1 MLTVSKL
8 RRRPRHFHNF
18 TGLQLHE
25 FEALLHEVKRIY
37 AAFERERLT
46 SRPRVRAVGAGGQF
60 HLALSERLLATL
72 IYYRLY
78 VTGTL
83 LSYLF
88 DLDQSNLCRERN
100 ERMVPVL
107 LEVLPTPMR
116 DHLLSSLQPE
126 KENPGPSRSKPPKRI
141 GTLQELFESHP
152 EFKEVWL
159 DATEQ
164 EVPKPQD
171 QQQRKQRY
179 SGKAKCHSLK
189 TQVTISRTDQGK
201 ALVLHVFGALPGS
214 LHDHTVLR
222 ASGVL
227 RCEALQRM
235 PKTLGKTRVR
245 LDRGYE
251 GVEKEYP
258 EVEID
263 KPVRARRNAK
273 VTALGRAYNA
283 VQSRLRMPVEHLLA
297 RLQKFQVLH
306 QKYRGQAHRH
316 EDIFALVAGINNF
329 TALGTLQWA

>member
-8 RRRPRHFHNF
+8 RCRPRHFHNF

-37 AAFERERLT
+37 AAFEQERLT
-46 SRPRVRAVGAGGQF
+46 SRPRERACGGGGRF
-60 HLALSERLLATL
+60 HLDVPERLLATL
-72 IYYRLY
+72 MYYRLY
-78 VTGTL
+78 VTGAL

-88 DLDQSNLCRERN
+88 DLDQSNLSRERN
-100 ERMVPVL
+100 QRMLPVL
-107 LEVLPTPMR
+107 LEVLPTPLR
-116 DHLLSSLQPE
+116 DHLLSSLQEE
-126 KENPGPSRSKPPKRI
+126 KESHSQSRRKKRI
-141 GTLQELFESHP
+141 GTLQELFEAHP
-152 EFKEVWL
+152 EFQEVWL

-171 QQQRKQRY
+171 KLQRRQRY

-189 TQVTISRTDQGK
+189 TQITMSRTAQRQ

-227 RCEALQRM
+227 RRVPRTTRARM
-235 PKTLGKTRVR
+235 
-245 LDRGYE
+245 DRGYE
-251 GVEKEYP
+251 GVEEEYP

-263 KPVRARRNAK
+263 KPVRAQRNAK

-283 VQSRLRMPVEHLLA
+283 VQNRLRMPVEHLLGS
-297 RLQKFQVLH
+297 LQKFQVLH
-306 QKYRGQAHRH
+306 QKYRGQPHRH
-316 EDIFALVAGINNF
+316 EDVFALVAGINNF
-329 TALGTLQWA
+329 KALGTLQWA